1 MKEFGTVV
9 TCMDGRIQRR
19 VSDYLLRSFGVSNL
33 DTITAAGVVR
43 HLADH
48 TDRTETIL
56 SDLDVSVTKHGS
68 EDIAVVAHHD
78 CAGNPVPDE
87 AQRAQIAQAVSEL
100 MRHHPTADVIGL
112 WLGRDWTVVRV
123 RAAP

>member
-1 MKEFGTVV
+1 
-9 TCMDGRIQRR
+9 MDGRIQRK
-19 VSDYLLRSFGVSNL
+19 VSDYLLASFGVRNL

-56 SDLDVSVTKHGS
+56 SDVDVSVTKHGS

-78 CAGNPVPDE
+78 CAGNPVPDGT
-87 AQRAQIAQAVSEL
+87 QKDQIAQAVSRL
-100 MRHHPTADVIGL
+100 MRRHPTADVIGL
-112 WLGRDWTVVRV
+112 WLGRDWTVDRI
-123 RAAP
+123 RTEP